1 MLKQIRI
8 RSNFGQVLI
17 IFNMKN
23 FKEAVS
29 LLPKDLRNE
38 LLSVSEETMAKISE
52 VRLRA
57 GRSASFI
64 IDGAVMYL
72 CAGGRM
78 SSIYPSTGVV
88 LGAQRLEETVT
99 ALCRYSVHSF
109 TECINRGYVTLP
121 GGHRA
126 GICGTASVK
135 DGEITAV
142 RCFTSIN
149 IRIARDFYG
158 CCKGVLSKLEGCHSF
173 LIIGPPMS
181 GKTTLLR
188 DLCRWFSDEINCPK
202 KLAVID
208 ERDEIAALAAGAQGR
223 NLGVNTDVLSL
234 YPKGTGIEI
243 ALRCFSPDIIVLDE
257 IGGLSEAGKI
267 LEGVNSGVDFIATA
281 HGSCL
286 EEAVSRP
293 QIKLLLTSG
302 AFRKVVILG
311 GRENPGTV
319 KEVFDSENLF

>member
-1 MLKQIRI
+1 M
-8 RSNFGQVLI
+8 LI

-38 LLSVSEETMAKISE
+38 LLSVSEDTMAKISE

-64 IDGAVMYL
+64 IDAQVMYL
-72 CAGGRM
+72 CAGGRL
-78 SSIYPSTGVV
+78 SSIYPSTGALLDSPGLEQVV
-88 LGAQRLEETVT
+88 C

-135 DGEITAV
+135 DGEITAI

-158 CCKGVLSKLEGCHSF
+158 CCKGMISKLNGCHSF

-188 DLCRWFSDEINCPK
+188 DLCRWFSDEINNPK

-208 ERDEIAALAAGAQGR
+208 ERDEIASMAAGAQGR
-223 NLGVNTDVLSL
+223 NLGINTDVLSL

-257 IGGLSEAGKI
+257 IGGLAEAGKI

-281 HGSCL
+281 HGSSL
-286 EEAVSRP
+286 EEAISRP

-302 AFRKVVILG
+302 AFRKVVLLSG
-311 GRENPGTV
+311 KENPGKV
-319 KEVFDSENLF
+319 KDVFDSEKLI